1 LSGTAALIAPA
12 AAITRRRGGMQAL
25 RGVARPD
32 FIVGAVVVAFW
43 AFCALFPE
51 VLTAADPT
59 RITKEGL
66 SVLGEPVPPGTPGFL
81 LGADSLGR
89 DFFSRIVHGAQVAM
103 IIAIVPNAIAL
114 ALATAVGVIAGVMRG
129 KVEFILMR
137 TTEAIMVLPGFL
149 IALAVISTFGS
160 STIVLILTIV
170 AFSWTYA
177 ARVVYGET
185 LRLREM
191 LFVEAARSVGAGRW
205 RIAITHIV
213 PQLKPLLIVYFTMN
227 AAFMVLLEAG
237 LGFLGFG
244 VQPPTPSW
252 GLMLAESRD
261 QFFYPWLIIT
271 PGICLATLCVGFY
284 LVGQGIQNAGRPRE
298 KAVVL

>member
-1 LSGTAALIAPA
+1 
-12 AAITRRRGGMQAL
+12 MQAL

>member
-1 LSGTAALIAPA
+1 MSGTAALIAPA

>member
-1 LSGTAALIAPA
+1 
-12 AAITRRRGGMQAL
+12 MQAL
-25 RGVARPD
+25 RGLARPD

-89 DFFSRIVHGAQVAM
+89 DFFARIVHGARVAM
-103 IIAIVPNAIAL
+103 IIALVPNAL
-114 ALATAVGVIAGVMRG
+114 ALILALAVGVIAGVMRG

-160 STIVLILTIV
+160 STFVLIVTIV
-170 AFSWTYA
+170 AFSWTYT

-205 RIAITHIV
+205 RIAVTHIV

>member
-1 LSGTAALIAPA
+1 
-12 AAITRRRGGMQAL
+12 MQSL
-25 RGVARPD
+25 RGLARPD

-51 VLTAADPT
+51 ALTLADPT
-59 RITKEGL
+59 RITREGL

-81 LGADSLGR
+81 LGADALGR
-89 DFFSRIVHGAQVAM
+89 DFFARIVHGARVAM
-103 IIAIVPNAIAL
+103 IIALVPNAL
-114 ALATAVGVIAGVMRG
+114 ALALALAVGVIAGVMRG

-160 STIVLILTIV
+160 STVVLILTIV